1 MFDAVVAA
9 DTVVINKSNQLL
21 SSRSS
26 QESTCND
33 RSCHKAGGDFL
44 QGVRLPRFMPKEGER
59 PCKDCCLFC
68 ARLASI
74 PIRIAQLG
82 QGFGGGGGVLPQHPH
97 GGIWTPRPGEKGGQ
111 HTLSPLL
118 NRRKW
123 GAGDAFTQIHHH
135 GQGGRGLAGSDRLW
149 IFPHS
154 VVYFPGIST
163 R

>member
-82 QGFGGGGGVLPQHPH
+82 QGFGGGAASCRSTLMGVSGPQGLGRREDSTRFHLCSI
-97 GGIWTPRPGEKGGQ
+97 GASGALGM
-111 HTLSPLL
+111 LSPKFITMD
-118 NRRKW
+118 RVV
-123 GAGDAFTQIHHH
+123 GD
-135 GQGGRGLAGSDRLW
+135 
-149 IFPHS
+149 
-154 VVYFPGIST
+154 
-163 R
+163 